1 MSTECLN
8 RTSVVIET
16 PRVNIDV
23 LKQKPI
29 MISKPKRTCINTLN
43 KRLHSAKRK
52 DKLSNIAI
60 VSGIFRSA
68 GLLNFIAG

>member
-43 KRLHSAKRK
+43 KRLHDSKKK
-52 DKLSNIAI
+52 DKLRNMFI
-60 VSGIFRSA
+60 VSSV
-68 GLLNFIAG
+68 LLSVGALSFIVG

>member
-8 RTSVVIET
+8 RTSDVIET
-16 PRVNIDV
+16 PKVNIDV

-43 KRLHSAKRK
+43 KRLHDSKKK
-52 DKLSNIAI
+52 DKLRNMFI
-60 VSGIFRSA
+60 VSSV
-68 GLLNFIAG
+68 LLSVGALSFIVG